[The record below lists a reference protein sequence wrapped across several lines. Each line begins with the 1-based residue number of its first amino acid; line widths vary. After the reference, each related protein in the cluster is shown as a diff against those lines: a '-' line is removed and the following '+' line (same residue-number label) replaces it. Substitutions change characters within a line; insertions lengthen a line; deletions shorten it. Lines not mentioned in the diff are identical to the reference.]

1 MKTILTTAALAL
13 VATFGLLVAAPAA
26 KAADARR
33 VTVQGFETESFT
45 VRMTSGDHL
54 LTVAGDG
61 DTDLQIRVYNESG
74 RLIAKGTNDGGVTY
88 TTITAPPGGGKVT
101 VEVTN
106 LGLLPNTFRIAIG
119 D

>member
-1 MKTILTTAALAL
+1 MKTFVTSAALAL
-13 VATFGLLVAAPAA
+13 VATVGLMVAAPAA
-26 KAADARR
+26 KAADAQR
-33 VTVQGFETESFT
+33 VTVFGGDTESFT
-45 VRMTSGDHL
+45 VRMSAGDHL

-61 DTDLQIRVYNESG
+61 DTDLQIRVYNEFG
-74 RLIAKGTNDGGVTY
+74 RLIAKGTNSGGITY

-106 LGLLPNTFRIAIG
+106 LGLLPNTFKIAIG